1 MSAAVKFKDL
11 IDSEYLKLFEES
23 VESIKSGKI
32 SVAEIRKMLITTEI
46 KIDEWMEDSEFYNK
60 VQAKTLLNWSEA
72 ILQDLNS
79 YNDEEKWDLL
89 GAILYFVNE
98 DDVIHDSDP
107 LCGLD
112 DDYQVMKSVLDKHKI
127 KLLE

>member
-98 DDVIHDSDP
+98 DDEIQDTAEP
-107 LCGLD
+107 ETN
-112 DDYQVMKSVLDKHKI
+112 KRRF
-127 KLLE
+127 